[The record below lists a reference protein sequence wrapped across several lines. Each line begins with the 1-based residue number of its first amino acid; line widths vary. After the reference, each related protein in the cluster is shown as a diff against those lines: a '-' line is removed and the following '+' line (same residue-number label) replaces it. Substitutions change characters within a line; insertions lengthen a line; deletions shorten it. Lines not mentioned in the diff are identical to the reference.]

1 MRTPVYSVLAA
12 ALVAGAS
19 GAAAAAGSG
28 MPQLNFHDFAPQ
40 LVWLAI
46 TFVVLYLVMSKLA
59 VPLISDTLDK
69 RQAKIQGDLD
79 AAEKASEDTRA
90 LVAAYEKRLA
100 DAREEAR
107 RLQRERNE
115 ADSAAATAR
124 LTELADRLN
133 ARIDE
138 AEKRIAGQRAQVMEG
153 LEDMAHD
160 IAADVY
166 SKLSGQPADAGCAAG
181 QGRRRQ
187 RRPLMFGTAWA
198 ADKAA
203 QNAVEGK
210 DAGFLHDPTT
220 WVAVA
225 FVLFFVLLGK
235 ILLTKVTELLDKR
248 SAAIAKS
255 LSDAERLR
263 AEAIAAKTAA
273 EKTLAQ
279 ATAEAEGII
288 AQARDEVARM
298 QARAATSLQNAIA
311 LREQQALDRI
321 AQSEA
326 AASKQVR
333 DTAVDVA
340 LGATR
345 ALLREQ
351 VGSGKSQDL
360 VDQAITELPRRLH

>member
-1 MRTPVYSVLAA
+1 
-12 ALVAGAS
+12 
-19 GAAAAAGSG
+19 
-28 MPQLNFHDFAPQ
+28 
-40 LVWLAI
+40 
-46 TFVVLYLVMSKLA
+46 
-59 VPLISDTLDK
+59 
-69 RQAKIQGDLD
+69 
-79 AAEKASEDTRA
+79 
-90 LVAAYEKRLA
+90 
-100 DAREEAR
+100 
-107 RLQRERNE
+107 
-115 ADSAAATAR
+115 
-124 LTELADRLN
+124 
-133 ARIDE
+133 
-138 AEKRIAGQRAQVMEG
+138 
-153 LEDMAHD
+153 
-160 IAADVY
+160 
-166 SKLSGQPADAGCAAG
+166 
-181 QGRRRQ
+181 
-187 RRPLMFGTAWA
+187 MFGTAWA

-203 QNAVEGK
+203 QDAVEGK
-210 DAGFLHDPTT
+210 DSGFFHNPET

-225 FVLFFVLLGK
+225 FVLFVVLLGR
-235 ILLTKVTELLDKR
+235 ILFTKVTELLDKR

-255 LSDAERLR
+255 LADAERLR
-263 AEAIAAKTAA
+263 AEAVAAKTAA

-333 DTAVDVA
+333 DTAVDLA

-351 VGSGKSQDL
+351 VGSGKSLDL